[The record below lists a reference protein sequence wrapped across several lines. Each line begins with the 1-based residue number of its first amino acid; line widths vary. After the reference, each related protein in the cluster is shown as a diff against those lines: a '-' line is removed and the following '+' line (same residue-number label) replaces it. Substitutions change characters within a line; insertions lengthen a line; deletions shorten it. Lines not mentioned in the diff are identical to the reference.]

1 MKNNESV
8 GSNSG
13 QNYSKWDSLVNLED
27 DNFLKF
33 NATKLGNVYVIYDE
47 FIKEAAN
54 NGLNEQIMPINNEAI
69 ERLAEY
75 AADLSYDKDAGTV
88 RDEIYKSIYD
98 IKNLAPIE
106 SRTEAILSGYDN
118 IETHNQDSSY
128 KWVEVEGGCGTCES
142 RFYIAPTANNT
153 HEVIRQLARTF
164 SDNNTPVSFKYK
176 LSTAKHTNHCDR
188 IIIYNGV
195 GKKEEVER
203 DIFSIYNNNPE
214 LFEDAER
221 SPVWIGDSSVPGVYF
236 APETPGYSYGNRA
249 MQAVRAAKSTSD
261 FLWGNMPTPSYQE
274 LKDIMEIL
282 VPSIMFR
289 YGLFATNDGQTIRIT
304 TKLADS
310 SLGGFYDEITK
321 IRHPQSTDELIVHG
335 VLYHEKYSYED
346 REYEVT
352 FSQSREGKEAF
363 LENFYGFNLDND
375 NPTPGMIRKII

>member
-1 MKNNESV
+1 MRSNELV
-8 GSNSG
+8 GNKSGQSNSE
-13 QNYSKWDSLVNLED
+13 WDSLANLENE
-27 DNFLKF
+27 NFLKF
-33 NATKLGNVYVIYDE
+33 KATKLGNVYVIYDE
-47 FIKEAAN
+47 FIEEAAN
-54 NGLNEQIMPINNEAI
+54 NGLNERIMPIDNETI

-75 AADLSYDKDAGTV
+75 ATDLSYDKDASAV
-88 RDEIYKSIYD
+88 RDEVYKSIYD

-153 HEVIRQLARTF
+153 HGVIRQLAQTF
-164 SDNNTPVSFKYK
+164 SNNNTPVSFKYK
-176 LSTAKHTNHCDR
+176 LSTAKHTDHCDR

-203 DIFSIYNNNPE
+203 GIFDIYNNNPE
-214 LFEDAER
+214 LFEGAER

-261 FLWGNMPTPSYQE
+261 FLWGGMPTPSHQE

-289 YGLFATNDGQTIRIT
+289 YGLFATNDGQTIRLT
-304 TKLADS
+304 TKLADA
-310 SLGGFYDEITK
+310 SLGSFYDEITK
-321 IRHPQSTDELIVHG
+321 IRHPQSTDELIVYGDLH
-335 VLYHEKYSYED
+335 HEKYSYED

-363 LENFYGFNLDND
+363 LEYFYGFNLNND
-375 NPTPGMIRKII
+375 NPTPGMTKKII